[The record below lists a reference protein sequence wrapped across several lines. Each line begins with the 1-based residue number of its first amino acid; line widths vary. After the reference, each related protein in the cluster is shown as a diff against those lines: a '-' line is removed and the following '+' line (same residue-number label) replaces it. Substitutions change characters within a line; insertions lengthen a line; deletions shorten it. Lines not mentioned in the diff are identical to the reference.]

1 MEKKLCKKCGIEK
14 GTDNFRIKNVN
25 GKNYLYSYCKESER
39 KINKEYIENHKK
51 RRKEY
56 MNEYR
61 KENKEKLNIQRN
73 ILRKK
78 NIEKTRYLNKK
89 SYERNKEKILKHNKE
104 YRIKNK
110 TKINQQVLN
119 RKQNDYIFKLKCQT
133 RNILLN
139 SFKRNGKIKSERTEK
154 ILGCNLEFFVEY
166 LLQTFKNNYG
176 YEWDKVEPVHIDHI
190 IPLKYA
196 NNEKEVFKYC
206 NYRNLQ
212 LLKAEDNLHKGSK
225 LDYTL

>member
-1 MEKKLCKKCGIEK
+1 MEKKICKKCGIEK
-14 GTDNFRIKNVN
+14 ETDNFRIKNVN
-25 GKNYLYSYCKESER
+25 GKNYLYSYCKECER

-61 KENKEKLNIQRN
+61 KENKEKLNIQ
-73 ILRKK
+73 
-78 NIEKTRYLNKK
+78 
-89 SYERNKEKILKHNKE
+89 
-104 YRIKNK
+104 
-110 TKINQQVLN
+110 
-119 RKQNDYIFKLKCQT
+119 

-176 YEWDKVEPVHIDHI
+176 YEWNKVEPVHIDHI

-212 LLKAEDNLHKGSK
+212 LLKAEDNLHKGAK
-225 LDYTL
+225 LDYIL

>member
-14 GTDNFRIKNVN
+14 ETNNFRIKNVN
-25 GKNYLYSYCKESER
+25 GKNYLYSYCKECER

-56 MNEYR
+56 MDEYR

-176 YEWDKVEPVHIDHI
+176 YEWNKVEPVHIDHI

-212 LLKAEDNLHKGSK
+212 LLKAEDNLHKGAK

>member
-14 GTDNFRIKNVN
+14 ETDNFRIKNIN
-25 GKNYLYSYCKESER
+25 GKNYLYSYCKERER

-51 RRKEY
+51 QRKEY

-78 NIEKTRYLNKK
+78 NIEKTRYLSKK

-110 TKINQQVLN
+110 AKINQQVIN
-119 RKQNDYIFKLKCQT
+119 RKQNDYVFKLKCQT

-176 YEWDKVEPVHIDHI
+176 YEWGKVEPVHIDHI
-190 IPLKYA
+190 IPLATAKT
-196 NNEKEVFKYC
+196 EEEVIKLCHYT
-206 NYRNLQ
+206 NLQ
-212 LLKAEDNLHKGSK
+212 LLKAEDNLHKGAK